1 MNQFVQRVAHYIAN
15 ELLVKGLAESKT
27 FQRFV
32 VHTDRHIQKYKNEGL
47 EQVNT
52 HIDELHKKATQ
63 AAYSTST
70 KSSNNSTSASSRGK
84 SGLEPPQKPME
95 GIPGFFSALGKIV
108 RKDLGIK

>member
-32 VHTDRHIQKYKNEGL
+32 VHTDRHVQKYKNEGL

-52 HIDELHKKATQ
+52 HIDELHKKAT

-70 KSSNNSTSASSRGK
+70 KSNNSASATSRGK
-84 SGLEPPQKPME
+84 SGLKPPQKPME

>member
-70 KSSNNSTSASSRGK
+70 KSNNYSASATSRGK
-84 SGLEPPQKPME
+84 GGLEPPQKPLE
-95 GIPGFFSALGKIV
+95 ASQDFLV
-108 RKDLGIK
+108 L